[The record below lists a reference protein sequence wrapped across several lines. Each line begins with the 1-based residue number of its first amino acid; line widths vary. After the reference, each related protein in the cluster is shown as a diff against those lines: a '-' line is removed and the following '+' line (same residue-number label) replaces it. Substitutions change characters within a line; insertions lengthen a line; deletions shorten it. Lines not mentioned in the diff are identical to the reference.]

1 MTPSN
6 TTRGHGRCLLELF
19 GPWLPQLQQSDD
31 PLQIDTDIIPFVLPV
46 IAMSS
51 SQTSPLDSVDGQIS
65 PPSSY
70 PLQLR
75 DGIPRPGDQ
84 DVVPLVGKP
93 ATNVRAP
100 KPAGLTWTQLQNV
113 ENDTSREY
121 AAVRSAASHSGPVSP
136 ISPISSSEALRT
148 PNVDRQRIPHMSPSS
163 PGASSQVPPRLHSPA
178 SQIFERSVQED
189 MLPAQA
195 SPSIPAHIRTD
206 NYIPP
211 VLEASSAAITD
222 EQLDP
227 DSVEIVTH
235 SLHQPA
241 TGIAASS
248 TADQSL
254 SSSGIV
260 DHAAVHSSDAD
271 EMSSSYGALDTTDV
285 RRLSFISFAD
295 VVNAEH
301 AETGESV
308 YSRDPSQSMTA
319 SGNPIAAGYQN
330 RSPSPLRSPASSH
343 GLGTSPPTSIATS
356 FQGPDMSPNHGV
368 RRPGSPLPLA
378 QSPVSS
384 NFGGDLNVETMRQAL
399 RKTGS
404 GDLGGMASQTAGAV
418 GNDEVLY
425 RPF

>member
-1 MTPSN
+1 MTDPRDALHESVEGPSLDPHSI
-6 TTRGHGRCLLELF
+6 TTRVPDAE
-19 GPWLPQLQQSDD
+19 PVNPAN
-31 PLQIDTDIIPFVLPV
+31 QIEPFV
-46 IAMSS
+46 
-51 SQTSPLDSVDGQIS
+51 GQLAS
-65 PPSSY
+65 
-70 PLQLR
+70 
-75 DGIPRPGDQ
+75 
-84 DVVPLVGKP
+84 
-93 ATNVRAP
+93 TVRAP
-100 KPAGLTWTQLQNV
+100 RPAHLTWTQLQ
-113 ENDTSREY
+113 EFEMEQTTGF
-121 AAVRSAASHSGPVSP
+121 SATGSGASDSGPVSP

-148 PNVDRQRIPHMSPSS
+148 PNVLDRHKYHKHPPS
-163 PGASSQVPPRLHSPA
+163 PGNTSQLPPRLHSPA
-178 SQIFERSVQED
+178 SQIFERNVQED
-189 MLPAQA
+189 ILPAQT
-195 SPSIPAHIRTD
+195 SPSIPAHIRTE

-241 TGIAASS
+241 ASGVTGVS

-260 DHAAVHSSDAD
+260 DHAGAASTDSDAHVASD
-271 EMSSSYGALDTTDV
+271 VDV

-308 YSRDPSQSMTA
+308 YSQNPSQGAVTSA
-319 SGNPIAAGYQN
+319 FPPVANSQN

-356 FQGPDMSPNHGV
+356 FKGLDMSPKHGT
-368 RRPGSPLPLA
+368 RRAGSPFPLA

-384 NFGGDLNVETMRQAL
+384 HFGGDFNVETMRQAL
-399 RKTGS
+399 RRTGS
-404 GDLGGMASQTAGAV
+404 GDLGVASPAASAV
-418 GNDEVLY
+418 GNDETLD
-425 RPF
+425 RSF